1 MKSPILCATGFS
13 SKEEGA
19 VLPASFFPSAE
30 GIRLA
35 RPPEANKAREKT
47 GKKAAG
53 RVSRGSG
60 GADSRRLPGRT
71 PLHEKEKDGESYR
84 YRLRS
89 GR

>member
-13 SKEEGA
+13 SKEEEA
-19 VLPASFFPSAE
+19 VLPASFFPQRKESVSRVRRKQA
-30 GIRLA
+30 RLG
-35 RPPEANKAREKT
+35 ED

-84 YRLRS
+84 YRQAI